1 MVHHTTGT
9 SIYWVFFLLLIG
21 MTGWMFWQ
29 QSRQQKTR
37 KELQSS
43 LKSGDRVVTIGGV
56 IGTVRQV
63 KDNQLVLEIAEGVR
77 IHVLK
82 SAIGSKYESNG

>member
-1 MVHHTTGT
+1 VVHHTTGT